1 MSPFVI
7 HQTHATS
14 HQKPARD
21 YLLQKTKST
30 ALILPF
36 TNSDELSLVETIQEQ
51 MPVASAGE
59 IAAVFNSFV
68 HTYGKM
74 NRCNLKIPSM
84 IQNQLAEQM
93 ERQFVHRSFLP
104 SRNVHPIPQA
114 LASQSLL
121 TLPYQPGFISLIAP
135 QPVIAANNAGR
146 TNVRPAIVVQE
157 ATSSATRSGSSTSTI
172 QNNLRMI
179 YKRYIR

>member
-36 TNSDELSLVETIQEQ
+36 TNSDELSLAETIQEQ

-59 IAAVFNSFV
+59 ITALFNSFV

-74 NRCNLKIPSM
+74 TRCNLKTPTM
-84 IQNQLAEQM
+84 IQNHLAEQRD
-93 ERQFVHRSFLP
+93 RQFVQRSILP
-104 SRNVHPIPQA
+104 SRNVHPIHQSI
-114 LASQSLL
+114 ASRSLL
-121 TLPYQPGFISLIAP
+121 IVPYQPRFISSIAP
-135 QPVIAANNAGR
+135 RPGIVANNAER
-146 TNVRPAIVVQE
+146 TRHR
-157 ATSSATRSGSSTSTI
+157 RSGSYLIGYPVGIIDFFYSKRCKNNI
-172 QNNLRMI
+172 QAL
-179 YKRYIR
+179 Y